1 MNLPLYFISDIHLMG
16 EESDNYIKTNK
27 NLENFFNHILNT
39 GGTLFINGDLF
50 DFYFEYKDVIPK
62 KYFSLYNQLYM
73 LKNAGIEIHY
83 IVGNHDYW
91 VMDFIENTITTKTY
105 RDDVTLELNGKK
117 FYISHGDGYLSWDH
131 GYRLLKKIVQSKLFT

>member
-62 KYFSLYNQLYM
+62 K
-73 LKNAGIEIHY
+73 
-83 IVGNHDYW
+83 
-91 VMDFIENTITTKTY
+91 
-105 RDDVTLELNGKK
+105 
-117 FYISHGDGYLSWDH
+117 
-131 GYRLLKKIVQSKLFT
+131 

>member
-50 DFYFEYKDVIPK
+50 DFYFEYKDVIQK

-117 FYISHGDGYLSWDH
+117 FYISHGDGYLSWDQ
-131 GYRLLKKIVQSKLFT
+131 GYRL

>member
-73 LKNAGIEIHY
+73 LKKAGIEIHY

-117 FYISHGDGYLSWDH
+117 FYISQ
-131 GYRLLKKIVQSKLFT
+131 RP